1 MPTLRRP
8 RRSSVLQD
16 PVPVAAGAP
25 TPVTPA
31 GTALLPSAKPRSRK
45 RLWFVLATLVFGA
58 FFGAKAIWP
67 SSSANYLTAPVKSGP
82 FDVVV
87 VETGEL
93 QAEHSVSITAPVL
106 ASGGRSQLAIQY
118 LAPEGTTVDSG
129 AMVVSFDQADQLKIL
144 ADKQNEL
151 KLAMA
156 DLDKLKVQ
164 QKADQSDANI
174 ALENAKL
181 TYELAKLS
189 SDDMKFES
197 ESKQRESKLELRK
210 AELSYK
216 QAQDNVKSKTA
227 IRKTELGNLELKIAQ
242 LQSTV
247 DRAQADLQRLAI
259 TSPSRGLIV
268 YQHSWNTG
276 KKLTK
281 GDQVWGGQPIIQL
294 PDLSHM
300 QAVLE
305 VNEVD
310 IAKVKKDQNVEIAL
324 DAFPDKKFNGT
335 VLSVASIG
343 NAKDNNP
350 GVKVFEVVVAVAGA
364 DSVLKPGM
372 TVAARIIVNKITNV
386 LSVPIESVFDDN
398 GKTVVYVANGS
409 SFDKREVTLGAKND
423 NFVVITKGVKAGEKV
438 CMTDPTKQS
447 AEPAKDSKSGPDDH
461 STAKP
466 KV

>member
-1 MPTLRRP
+1 
-8 RRSSVLQD
+8 
-16 PVPVAAGAP
+16 
-25 TPVTPA
+25 
-31 GTALLPSAKPRSRK
+31 
-45 RLWFVLATLVFGA
+45 
-58 FFGAKAIWP
+58 
-67 SSSANYLTAPVKSGP
+67 
-82 FDVVV
+82 
-87 VETGEL
+87 
-93 QAEHSVSITAPVL
+93 VL
-106 ASGGRSQLAIQY
+106 ASGGRSQLAIQF
-118 LAPEGTTVDSG
+118 LAPEGTTVDTG
-129 AMVVSFDQADQLKIL
+129 AMLVAFDPADQIKIL

-151 KLAMA
+151 KLSLA

-164 QKADQSDANI
+164 QKADEQDASI
-174 ALENAKL
+174 ASENAKL

-189 SDDMKFES
+189 NDAMKFES

-216 QAQDNVKSKTA
+216 QAKDNVKSKAA
-227 IRKTELGNLELKIAQ
+227 IRKTEIGNLQLKIAQ
-242 LQSTV
+242 LQNAL
-247 DRAQADLQRLAI
+247 DRTQADLQRL
-259 TSPSRGLIV
+259 TVKSPSPGLVV

-276 KKLTK
+276 KKLAK

-324 DAFPDKKFNGT
+324 DAFPDKKFGGT

-350 GVKVFEVVVAVAGA
+350 GVKVFEVVVAVQGA

-372 TVAARIIVNKITNV
+372 TVAARIIVSKIDNV

-398 GKTVVYVANGS
+398 GKTVVYVENGS
-409 SFDKREVTLGAKND
+409 SFDKREVALGAKND
-423 NFVVITKGVKAGEKV
+423 NFVVVTKGLRAGEKV
-438 CMTDPTKQS
+438 SMVDPTKETNGSGSQ
-447 AEPAKDSKSGPDDH
+447 EKSDDR
-461 STAKP
+461 SSAKP

>member
-1 MPTLRRP
+1 MSTVLRPTREGVRT
-8 RRSSVLQD
+8 STGI
-16 PVPVAAGAP
+16 PVAAGP
-25 TPVTPA
+25 LESPILPVHV
-31 GTALLPSAKPRSRK
+31 KRRRSRPYIVAGLVIVAAVVAANT
-45 RLWFVLATLVFGA
+45 LWSTDTG
-58 FFGAKAIWP
+58 
-67 SSSANYLTAPVKSGP
+67 NHLTAQVKKGP

-129 AMVVSFDQADQLKIL
+129 ATVVSFDPADQMKIL
-144 ADKQNEL
+144 SDKQNEL

-156 DLDKLKVQ
+156 DLEKVKVQ
-164 QKADQSDANI
+164 QHADEQDAAI

-181 TYELAKLS
+181 TFELAKLS
-189 SDDMKFES
+189 NDAMKFES
-197 ESKQRESKLELRK
+197 ESKQHESKLELRK
-210 AELSYK
+210 SELSYK
-216 QAQDNVKSKTA
+216 QAQENVKSKSA
-227 IRKTELGNLELKIAQ
+227 IRKSELGNLQLKIEQ

-247 DRAQADLQRLAI
+247 DRTQADLQRLSVR
-259 TSPSRGLIV
+259 SPGPGLIV
-268 YQHSWNTG
+268 YQRSWNTG

-281 GDQVWGGQPIIQL
+281 GDQVWGGQPIVQL

-300 QAVLE
+300 QAALQ

-310 IAKVKKDQNVEIAL
+310 ISKVKKDQHVEIAL
-324 DAFPDKKFNGT
+324 DAFPDKKFSGS

-343 NAKDNNP
+343 NPKDNNP
-350 GVKVFEVVVAVAGA
+350 GVKVFEVVVAVQGA

-372 TVAARIIVNKITNV
+372 TVAARIIVNKIDNV
-386 LSVPIESVFDDN
+386 LSVPIESVFDDD
-398 GKTVVYVANGS
+398 GKTVVYVENGS

-423 NFVVITKGVKAGEKV
+423 NFVILTKGVKAGEKV
-438 CMTDPTKQS
+438 SMVDPTKDKTPAGKDTKSSGTS
-447 AEPAKDSKSGPDDH
+447 A
-461 STAKP
+461 TKP

>member
-1 MPTLRRP
+1 MVA
-8 RRSSVLQD
+8 VL
-16 PVPVAAGAP
+16 
-25 TPVTPA
+25 
-31 GTALLPSAKPRSRK
+31 
-45 RLWFVLATLVFGA
+45 A
-58 FFGAKAIWP
+58 FFGAKALWP
-67 SSSANYLTAPVKSGP
+67 SSAANHLTAAVKKGP

-106 ASGGRSQLAIQY
+106 ASGGRSQLAIQF

-129 AMVVSFDQADQLKIL
+129 ALVVAFDPADQMKIL

-151 KLAMA
+151 KLAEA

-164 QKADQSDANI
+164 QKADEQDASI
-174 ALENAKL
+174 AFENAKL
-181 TYELAKLS
+181 TFELAKLS
-189 SDDMKFES
+189 NDAMKFES

-216 QAQDNVKSKTA
+216 QAEDNVKSKSA
-227 IRKTELGNLELKIAQ
+227 IRKSEFGNLQLKIAQ
-242 LQSTV
+242 LQNAV
-247 DRAQADLQRLAI
+247 DRTQADLQRLTAK
-259 TSPSRGLIV
+259 TPSPGLIV
-268 YQHSWNTG
+268 YQRSWNTG

-300 QAVLE
+300 QAALQ

-310 IAKVKKDQNVEIAL
+310 ISKVKKDQNVEIAL
-324 DAFPDKKFNGT
+324 DAFPDKKFNGK

-343 NAKDNNP
+343 NPKENNP
-350 GVKVFEVVVAVAGA
+350 GVKVFEVVVAVSGA

-372 TVAARIIVNKITNV
+372 TVAARIIVNKIENV
-386 LSVPIESVFDDN
+386 LSVPIESVFDDE
-398 GKTVVYVANGS
+398 GKTVVYVENGS

-423 NFVVITKGVKAGEKV
+423 NFVIVTKGVKPGERV
-438 CMTDPTKQS
+438 SMVDPTKDTGS
-447 AEPAKDSKSGPDDH
+447 PAKNDSQAS
-461 STAKP
+461 KP

>member
-1 MPTLRRP
+1 MLI
-8 RRSSVLQD
+8 
-16 PVPVAAGAP
+16 VAAVAVVAIFG
-25 TPVTPA
+25 V
-31 GTALLPSAKPRSRK
+31 RS
-45 RLWFVLATLVFGA
+45 LW
-58 FFGAKAIWP
+58 
-67 SSSANYLTAPVKSGP
+67 SSDTSKHLTAPVRKGP

-129 AMVVSFDQADQLKIL
+129 AMVVAFDPADQMKIL

-156 DLDKLKVQ
+156 DLEKVKVQ
-164 QKADQSDANI
+164 QRAEESDAAI
-174 ALENAKL
+174 AMENAKL
-181 TYELAKLS
+181 TFELATLS
-189 SDDMKFES
+189 NEAMKFES
-197 ESKQRESKLELRK
+197 EAKQRESKLELRK

-216 QAQDNVKSKTA
+216 QAKDNVTSKSA
-227 IRKTELGNLELKIAQ
+227 IRKSELGNLQLKIAQ
-242 LQSTV
+242 LQNV
-247 DRAQADLQRLAI
+247 LDRAQLDLQRLSVK
-259 TSPSRGLIV
+259 SPAPGLIV

-276 KKLTK
+276 KKLSK

-300 QAVLE
+300 QAVLQ

-310 IAKVKKDQNVEIAL
+310 IAKVKKDQKVEIAL
-324 DAFPDKKFNGT
+324 DAFPDKKFTGK
-335 VLSVASIG
+335 VLTVASIG

-350 GVKVFEVVVAVAGA
+350 GVKMFEVVVAVSGA

-372 TVAARIIVNKITNV
+372 TVAARIIINKIDNV
-386 LSVPIESVFDDN
+386 LSVPIESVFDDE
-398 GKTVVYVANGS
+398 GKTVVYVESGAG
-409 SFDKREVTLGAKND
+409 FEKREVTLGAKND
-423 NFVVITKGVKAGEKV
+423 NFVILTKGVKAGERV
-438 CMTDPTKQS
+438 SMVDPTKTAS
-447 AEPAKDSKSGPDDH
+447 RPGKDEKPATSS
-461 STAKP
+461 P